1 MWVSWFGVVV
11 GAKLFEGRAPG
22 GTGVV
27 NQDIDPA
34 EFGDCCVYHFLD
46 VSWVLHVAPERPRPY
61 AELLQFLCGLL
72 ATLLLASAE
81 HQIRAHLREA
91 LGHLA
96 SQTNG
101 ASSDNGH
108 TPCEIKKLLRVH
120 FECLPAA

>member
-1 MWVSWFGVVV
+1 MLESH
-11 GAKLFEGRAPG
+11 LFDGSAPG
-22 GTGVV
+22 CTGVV

-46 VSWVLHVAPERPRPY
+46 VSWVLHVARERPRPY
-61 AELLQFLCGLL
+61 AEFLQFLCGLL

-101 ASSDNGH
+101 ASGDDRH
-108 TPCEIKKLLRVH
+108 AAAEIEKFLNIH
-120 FECLPAA
+120 SEFAAGASVPS